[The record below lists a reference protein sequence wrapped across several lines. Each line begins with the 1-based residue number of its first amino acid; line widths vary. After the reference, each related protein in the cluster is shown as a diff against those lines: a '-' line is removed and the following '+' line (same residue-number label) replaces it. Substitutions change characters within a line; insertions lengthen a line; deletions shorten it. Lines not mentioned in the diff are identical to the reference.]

1 MKIRWFALAGV
12 MLVAGCSEVS
22 DVPEAEGVAVNKAAL
37 SASKDDPM
45 TESLGERYIVQF
57 TDFARGTQAL
67 HAARGFVA
75 RSLPQHNAVSAYL
88 PEAAVRA
95 LRQNPLVKLIEL
107 DAPRYPLGQTV
118 PYGITMVQADQ
129 LVDTSG
135 TDTASAVTVCI
146 IDSGFYG
153 AHEDHV
159 GNTNVTYTS
168 DIGTGPSNV
177 DGCGHG
183 THVAGTI
190 AGVANDVGVVGVNPS
205 GNLELKIVKVF
216 GNDCAWAYSSSLVA
230 ALDQCRSGVTG
241 KLVVSMSLGGGT
253 KSVTEENAFKNA
265 EAAGVLSIAA
275 AGNDGNTR
283 MSYPASYAS
292 VMSVA
297 AIDENKALASFSQR
311 NSQVEIAAPGVAV
324 LSTVPWKADASV
336 TVAGTTYSGSGIE
349 GAATSNGVT
358 AALVSGGLCST
369 AGTYTGKVVLCQR
382 GTNSFADKV
391 SQAQAGGA
399 VGVVI
404 YNNVDGGFSGT
415 LGTGVTSPIPAITIS
430 MADGQAMLGA
440 LGQSATLVNKIT
452 IPGSGYEAWDG
463 TSMATP
469 HVSGV
474 AALVWNNVR
483 NATNKQVRAA
493 LDNTALD
500 LGAAGRDTSFGFGL
514 VRAKAAYD
522 YLVGSTPS
530 CTPTA
535 LSCTDG
541 KDNDCDGTIDTGA
554 ECPVPPTC
562 TLAPIGGACTKN
574 ADCCSNKCTGKQGK
588 MTCK

>member
-1 MKIRWFALAGV
+1 MKIRWIALASL
-12 MLVAGCSEVS
+12 MLASGCSDVA
-22 DVPEAEGVAVNKAAL
+22 DVPEAEGVAINRAAL
-37 SASKDDPM
+37 SASKDDPR

-57 TDFARGTQAL
+57 NDFARGTEAL

-75 RSLPQHNAVSAYL
+75 RALPSHGAVAAYL
-88 PEAAVRA
+88 SEASVRS
-95 LRQNPLVKLIEL
+95 LRQNRFVTRIEL

-118 PYGITMVQADQ
+118 PYGIPMVQADQ
-129 LVDTSG
+129 LVDTSDVDPSG
-135 TDTASAVTVCI
+135 AVTVCI

-168 DIGTGPSNV
+168 DLGTGASNV

-190 AGVANDVGVVGVNPS
+190 AGVANDMGVVGVN
-205 GNLELKIVKVF
+205 GAGRIKLKIVKVF

-230 ALDQCRSGVTG
+230 ALDQCRAGVTG

-253 KSVTEENAFKNA
+253 KSVTEENAFNAA

-275 AGNDGNTR
+275 AGNDGNTK
-283 MSYPASYAS
+283 MSYPASYSS

-297 AIDENKALASFSQR
+297 AVDENKALASFSQR
-311 NSQVEIAAPGVAV
+311 NAQVEIAAPGVGI
-324 LSTVPWKADASV
+324 LSTVPWKAEASV
-336 TVAGTTYSGSGIE
+336 AVGAITADGSGIE
-349 GAATSNGVT
+349 GAATTNGVSG
-358 AALVSGGLCST
+358 ALVSGGLCTTTVS
-369 AGTYTGKVVLCQR
+369 YTGKVVLCQR

-391 SQAQAGGA
+391 SRARSGGA
-399 VGVVI
+399 VAVVI
-404 YNNVDGGFSGT
+404 YNNVDGAFTAT
-415 LGTGVTSPIPAITIS
+415 LGTGVTSPLPAISIS
-430 MADGQAMLGA
+430 KADGEALLGA
-440 LGQSATLVNKIT
+440 VGQSATLVNKIT
-452 IPGSGYEAWDG
+452 VPGSGYEAWDG

-483 NATNKQVRAA
+483 TATARQVRAA
-493 LDNTALD
+493 LDNTAQD
-500 LGAAGRDTSFGFGL
+500 LGAAGRDSNFGYGL

-522 YLVGSTPS
+522 ALVASTPS
-530 CTPTA
+530 CTPSA
-535 LSCTDG
+535 MSCTDG
-541 KDNDCDGTIDTGA
+541 KDNDCDGSVDSGP
-554 ECPVPPTC
+554 ECPVSGC
-562 TLAPIGGACTKN
+562 TLAPLGGACTRN
-574 ADCCSNKCTGKQGK
+574 ADCCSNKCTGKAGK